1 MFKRL
6 SLTDQASAS
15 AADTTSSLSMYS
27 YARFRPQN
35 RMNTIESRL
44 KALQGQLYE
53 SSASA
58 TPPSPTSPAFS
69 RITPEKADQEKVVG
83 EKDAKAASKEGE
95 VLEEKAAAAAVAAS
109 KTTPEVVT
117 TTLTK
122 TTTTK
127 GKVEKTEALAVT
139 SGTTVTSSV
148 TSVIQNVIKFE
159 GE

>member
-1 MFKRL
+1 MLRRL
-6 SLTDQASAS
+6 SSTDQASAS
-15 AADTTSSLSMYS
+15 AADTTSSLSLYS

-58 TPPSPTSPAFS
+58 TPPSPTSPTFS

-95 VLEEKAAAAAVAAS
+95 VLKKAAAVAVAAS

-117 TTLTK
+117 TTSTK

-127 GKVEKTEALAVT
+127 GKVEKTEALSVT

-159 GE
+159 GK

>member
-1 MFKRL
+1 MLRRL
-6 SLTDQASAS
+6 SDQASAS
-15 AADTTSSLSMYS
+15 AGDTTSSLSLYS

-53 SSASA
+53 PSASA

-83 EKDAKAASKEGE
+83 EKDAKAASKVRE
-95 VLEEKAAAAAVAAS
+95 VEEKAAAVAVAAS

-117 TTLTK
+117 TTSTK
-122 TTTTK
+122 TTTTMDK
-127 GKVEKTEALAVT
+127 KTEALTVT

-159 GE
+159 GK